1 MERGDRVTDWTHA
14 WAHVG
19 TSVLAAFL
27 GSLVEFVE
35 AMTILLAVGTVRG
48 WRSAWTGAAAGVA
61 VLAVLVVAL
70 GPALEAIPVTL
81 LQLVVGT
88 LLLIIGTRWLW
99 KAVLRSAGVVSLR
112 DENAVFANQTAAL
125 QGGARPPSPGRAG
138 LDLVALATAFKAVIL
153 EGLEVV
159 LIVLAAGAVSHTLG
173 AASLGAAV
181 AGVLVLVT
189 GAALRRPLARVPE
202 NTLKFA
208 VGVLLSAFGTFWVGE
223 GLGFRWP
230 AADLALVGLAAGFW
244 TVAMVGVAVARRTA
258 ATP

>member
-1 MERGDRVTDWTHA
+1 MGDGMTDWTHA

-19 TSVLAAFL
+19 TSVLSAFL

-48 WRSAWTGAAAGVA
+48 WRSAWTGAALGVA

-81 LQLVVGT
+81 LQLGVGT
-88 LLLIIGTRWLW
+88 ILLVIGTRWLW
-99 KAVLRSAGVVSLR
+99 KAVLRSAGIMRLR
-112 DENAVFANQTAAL
+112 DEDAVFATATAAL
-125 QGGARPPSPGRAG
+125 EGSARQLAPAR
-138 LDLVALATAFKAVIL
+138 LDLVALATAFKAVLL

-159 LIVLAAGAVSHTLG
+159 LIVIAAGAVTRTLA

-181 AGVLVLVT
+181 AGVLVLLT

-223 GLGFRWP
+223 GLGVRWP
-230 AADLALVGLAAGFW
+230 AADLALVALAAGFW
-244 TVAMVGVAVARRTA
+244 GVATLGVAVARRRTA
-258 ATP
+258 SP